1 MKSTHM
7 FIALLHLKMIFPYLP
22 IGNVNIYMCVCV
34 ICFIC
39 YIYIYVCV
47 CLIYVV
53 IYVIYVI
60 YVKYIH
66 TIYNTLCFP

>member
-7 FIALLHLKMIFPYLP
+7 FIALLHLKMILPYLP
-22 IGNVNIYMCVCV
+22 IGYVNICVCV

-39 YIYIYVCV
+39 YIYMCVCV
-47 CLIYVV
+47 CLIYV
-53 IYVIYVI
+53 VIYVI